1 MLLKKFVMELKK
13 KQQLIYLN
21 KSVANSLKIM
31 SKRYDLSI
39 SKLAEIILRDGVEQL
54 KKNGIGKLKID

>member
-1 MLLKKFVMELKK
+1 MLSKKFVMELKK

-21 KSVANSLKIM
+21 KSVASQLKIM